1 MDGILEAVKKDPAP
15 IAFAILSAVVTW
27 IGHLVT
33 VQVTKAKADA
43 KQSDADADTQTAYV
57 KLTTEQIEDLKG
69 RLTST
74 EARLNTKITT
84 LNNTID
90 EMSKRHAATL
100 SERDKIHAAEI
111 EERKRIHAA
120 ELAVRDE
127 ALRVALLEK
136 EQLKVQLS
144 NLQTVLLDQG
154 AQLVRLTQRL
164 NGSSASVGE
173 SLDTPK

>member
-74 EARLNTKITT
+74 EERLNTKITT

-173 SLDTPK
+173 SLDTPE